1 MDVILDAHTA
11 SACDVHTGLDRH
23 DSVLGQWIRGRAR
36 EPRRLVHFETDAV
49 TGRMPERRPEAA
61 PLDRIAR
68 QRIGFAAGHP
78 GADPLA
84 RASLRLLH
92 QSVQRTL

>member
-11 SACDVHTGLDRH
+11 SARDVHTRLDRH
-23 DSVLGQWIRGRAR
+23 DSALGQWICGRTR

-49 TGRMPERRPEAA
+49 TRRMPERRAEAA
-61 PLDRIAR
+61 RLNRVAR

-78 GADPLA
+78 RADPLA
-84 RASLRLLH
+84 RAPLRLLH
-92 QSVQRTL
+92 ESVQRTL